1 MSSGV
6 TFPEFVAAMR
16 PLAVIFP
23 DSEPPVLTASEMID
37 QSALFRDIFGGR
49 WPHMG

>member
-1 MSSGV
+1 MNV
-6 TFPEFVAAMR
+6 PIEFNDLLAVLEPR
-16 PLAVIFP
+16 AVIFP
-23 DSEPPVLTASEMID
+23 DGTVPVLTASEMID